1 MLRPHMSETVE
12 QMQQG
17 NRTSMSV
24 VSTFFLVSDRKSA
37 RRLMRKMLALKPFGV
52 TWADRVAIKC
62 LVRRCLWYKSTR
74 SDFQFDHWITFRRG
88 PDEQRGSFQRE
99 SAPGYGFKVQ
109 LIMPGVIAST
119 TPGFLDAD
127 DEGFQTEFMPPSFY
141 D

>member
-1 MLRPHMSETVE
+1 MTDPVE
-12 QMQQG
+12 ELQQS
-17 NRTSMSV
+17 NRTSMDV
-24 VSTFFLVSDRKSA
+24 VSTFFLVSDRRSA
-37 RRLMRKMLALKPFGV
+37 RRLMRKMLLLKPFGV

-74 SDFQFDHWITFRRG
+74 SDFEFRHTIRFRRG
-88 PDEQRGSFQRE
+88 QDEQCGSFQIE
-99 SAPGYGFKVQ
+99 GAPGYGFKVQ

-119 TPGFLDAD
+119 TPGFLDDD